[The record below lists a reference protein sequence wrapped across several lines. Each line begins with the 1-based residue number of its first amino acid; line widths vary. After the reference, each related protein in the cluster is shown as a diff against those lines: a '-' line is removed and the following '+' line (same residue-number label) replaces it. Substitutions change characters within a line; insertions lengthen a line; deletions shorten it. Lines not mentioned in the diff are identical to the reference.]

1 MIKLRYLIP
10 FVLLTAL
17 PVQAA
22 ERNDLQDRVQRL
34 ERLMESQSL
43 MEMLT
48 RIDRQQ
54 RELALVRG
62 ELEEVSHELESLKK
76 RQRDLYLDTDRR
88 LSRLEREGIPTAG
101 VDARS
106 QVGPDSETG
115 TGAAKPEQGV
125 KGPSTAELAAERQAY
140 QEAFDILRELR
151 YEQAIDAFE
160 NFLEQHPDGRY
171 AHIAQ
176 YWLGEASYARRD
188 FDKAI
193 TAYRALVDNHAKSPK
208 VAEALLKIG
217 YSYHEL
223 EQDGKARPVLEQLVN
238 GYPGTTEADQAQN
251 LLKRLGKQGG

>member
-1 MIKLRYLIP
+1 MTKLRYLIP
-10 FVLLTAL
+10 FVLLTAV

-48 RIDRQQ
+48 RIDSQQ
-54 RELALVRG
+54 RELAVIRG
-62 ELEEVSHELESLKK
+62 ELEEVSHELDSLKK

-88 LSRLEREGIPTAG
+88 LSRLEREGVAPAAG
-101 VDARS
+101 A
-106 QVGPDSETG
+106 QTGPDMAQEKPGVESPG
-115 TGAAKPEQGV
+115 TADLV
-125 KGPSTAELAAERQAY
+125 AERQAY
-140 QEAFDILRELR
+140 QQAFDILRELR
-151 YEQAIDAFE
+151 YEQAIKAFE
-160 NFLEQHPDGRY
+160 NFLEEYPDGRY

-188 FDKAI
+188 FGKAI
-193 TAYRALVDNHAKSPK
+193 AAYRALVDNHANSPK

-223 EQDGKARPVLEQLVN
+223 KQDGKARPVLDQLVREH
-238 GYPGTTEADQAQN
+238 PGTTEADQAQN